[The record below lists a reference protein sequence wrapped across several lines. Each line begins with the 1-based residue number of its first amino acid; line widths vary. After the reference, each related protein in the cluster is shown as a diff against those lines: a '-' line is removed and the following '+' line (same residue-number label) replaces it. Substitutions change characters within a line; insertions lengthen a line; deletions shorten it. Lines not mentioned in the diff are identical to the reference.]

1 MIDTYFDLWNE
12 PDASRREELV
22 RSVFTDDGR
31 HVDPLADVRGHDEL
45 AAMIAG
51 VQERFPGHA
60 LTRTSGVD
68 AHHDVLRYT
77 WRLAAPDGTVV
88 VDATDVV
95 ELADDGRFRTVTAFF
110 GAPPAGS

>member
-31 HVDPLADVRGHDEL
+31 HVDPLADVQGHDEL

-60 LTRTSGVD
+60 LTRTSGVA

-77 WRLAAPDGTVV
+77 WRLAAPLRVPGSGRGARPTQSL
-88 VDATDVV
+88 
-95 ELADDGRFRTVTAFF
+95 EHRGPGHLPLAVTRAH
-110 GAPPAGS
+110 G